1 MLLSG
6 CRAKLCQATSNS
18 TPIPHHPRV
27 AGTHGVSR
35 GFVRNFRTGLI
46 IRVRNS
52 NSSPSF
58 ERAETTGWS
67 RGTTCAQPPA
77 LSAEARATHH
87 AQAHSVY
94 ALVDARIAL
103 PISFFQKKFK
113 PIGACSGYGIAS
125 LCLPGHLIPATF
137 FNDFSSLPATY
148 VPSSLSFFSW
158 FGCFI
163 NWATQIAA

>member
-58 ERAETTGWS
+58 ERAETTGWCG
-67 RGTTCAQPPA
+67 GTTFARPSA
-77 LSAEARATHH
+77 LGADARATHQ
-87 AQAHSVY
+87 AQGHSVY
-94 ALVDARIAL
+94 PLDDAGRAL
-103 PISFFQKKFK
+103 PISFFQTNFQ
-113 PIGACSGYGIAS
+113 PLDARAGY
-125 LCLPGHLIPATF
+125 T
-137 FNDFSSLPATY
+137 
-148 VPSSLSFFSW
+148 
-158 FGCFI
+158 
-163 NWATQIAA
+163 